1 MTRLK
6 QIARL
11 LTMPCEGF
19 ARLASESLD
28 RDLPRP
34 ERWALAVHLAYCV
47 ACRRYRRQ
55 LALIRAAAER
65 LRARDEADTP
75 ALSPEARDR
84 LRRAL
89 GGE

>member
-34 ERWALAVHLAYCV
+34 ERWALAVHLACCA
-47 ACRRYRRQ
+47 ACRRYREQ

-65 LRARDEADTP
+65 LRSRAEADAP
-75 ALSPEARDR
+75 GLSPEARDR